1 MSSVGSASDVH
12 KRLAASRPLS
22 GSAPVVAHYRLGPY
36 LQQGGMATVFLGKRV
51 APGGFEKTVVLK
63 KLHPELA
70 SQPLLLALFFGE
82 ARLAARLQHPCIVQA
97 LDVVQLDGDYY
108 VVLEYVRGG
117 DLRLLLRRAK
127 RRGQQFSAA
136 AGLYIGRELC

>member
-1 MSSVGSASDVH
+1 M
-12 KRLAASRPLS
+12 
-22 GSAPVVAHYRLGPY
+22 
-36 LQQGGMATVFLGKRV
+36 

-70 SQPLLLALFFGE
+70 SQPLLLALFS
-82 ARLAARLQHPCIVQA
+82 ARLDWRRDCRHPCIVQA

-127 RRGQQFSAA
+127 A
-136 AGLYIGRELC
+136 AGAAVFSSGGALYRTGAVLGARAGALAVR